1 MRETPAWLRIAWL
14 ASLSAERRRVRL
26 LFNVSAAIVIDWQ
39 IAKSI
44 GDSVE
49 ERYSKPL
56 DGLGRYMPEAE
67 REPPMSA
74 VERAEW
80 RERLFVAQNGV
91 CYICRRKAVEPTLDH
106 VRPWAVCG
114 LNVGNLLMACEL
126 CNNRK
131 ADRWP
136 FQRELETLDLIN
148 RKMAEDGC

>member
-26 LFNVSAAIVIDWQ
+26 LFNVSAAIVIEWQ
-39 IAKSI
+39 IAKSVSD
-44 GDSVE
+44 GVE
-49 ERYSKPL
+49 ERYSRPSE
-56 DGLGRYMPEAE
+56 GRGRYMPVED
-67 REPPMSA
+67 REPLYPHE
-74 VERAEW
+74 ERAAW
-80 RERLFVAQNGV
+80 RERLFEAQNGV
-91 CYICRRKAVEPTLDH
+91 CYICRQQAKEPTIDH